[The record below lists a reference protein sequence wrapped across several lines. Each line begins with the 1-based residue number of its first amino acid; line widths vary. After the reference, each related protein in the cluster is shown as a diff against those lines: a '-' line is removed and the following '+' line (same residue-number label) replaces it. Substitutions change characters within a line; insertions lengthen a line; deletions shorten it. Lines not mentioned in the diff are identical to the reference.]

1 MALGIAGL
9 NFGYAGQASPA
20 VAALINWLW
29 HFYENWIKFI
39 FIIAGSILTLRL
51 VSGSSKTTLRKQ
63 NLKGFI
69 VYALLIHILG
79 PLALGNSELYLFSM
93 PLPWNTTPLQ
103 LLEPGSSFFAD
114 RFPALGMAG
123 ITASLIV
130 YALITL
136 AVLIGTLLLG
146 RRWQCSTLCLFNGF
160 ASEVFAPAFPL
171 AGKKK
176 PASKFTLKFFAFI
189 RWLFLAAALFFT
201 TYWLLLLG
209 GAISGDSAD
218 FLSELEIYK
227 YLSGELLAAM
237 FMWVVFTGRGY
248 CYYCPLGT
256 VLAFLGKAGG
266 QRILTTQSECI
277 QCGKCNRACTLAID
291 IKKEAQIKAP
301 VKDLRC
307 VGCGHCID
315 ICPTETLKYST
326 RFLDSR
332 T

>member
-20 VAALINWLW
+20 VAELINWFW

-51 VSGSSKTTLRKQ
+51 VAGSSKTTLRKR
-63 NLKGFI
+63 NLTGFI

-79 PLALGNSELYLFSM
+79 PIVLGNSELYLFSM
-93 PLPWNTTPLQ
+93 SLPWNTTPLQ
-103 LLEPGSSFFAD
+103 LLDPGSSFFAD
-114 RFPALGMAG
+114 RFPTLGMAG

-136 AVLIGTLLLG
+136 AVLIGTLLMG

-171 AGKKK
+171 TGGKKQAGK
-176 PASKFTLKFFAFI
+176 PTLKVFSFL
-189 RWLFLAAALFFT
+189 RWLFFEIALFFT
-201 TYWLLLLG
+201 TYWLLHLG
-209 GAISGDSAD
+209 GAIPGKSANL
-218 FLSELEIYK
+218 FSELEVYK
-227 YLSGELLAAM
+227 YLGGELLAAM

-256 VLAFLGKAGG
+256 VLAFLSKAAG
-266 QRILTTQSECI
+266 QRISTTRSECI
-277 QCGKCNRACTLAID
+277 ECGKCNRACPLAIA
-291 IKKEAQIKAP
+291 IKKEALKKAP

-307 VGCGHCID
+307 VGCGHCAD
-315 ICPTETLKYST
+315 ICPTETLRYT
-326 RFLDSR
+326 THFLDPR
-332 T
+332 I